1 MGIGWNFYFTS
12 REEKSASIALNFN
25 LRESA
30 PDPVRSN
37 LQRIKLCML
46 EPRPD
51 GLSSNEESDALFAI
65 EDALAPRLRQ
75 VCDAS
80 FVARITCNNHR
91 EWLFYAATSALTM
104 DVVESVKRQY
114 PAYTF
119 SVTSTEDPDWSVFLE
134 EIYPSDE
141 EEQWVLNRMVLD
153 EMQAKG
159 DKLDTPRD
167 TRHFVD
173 FSDHE
178 NRAAFRQ
185 SALSLGYTVEGELES
200 PDSQQPFSICVSK
213 TQDMAWD
220 KLHDDFI
227 KLFRACAATGGFYDG
242 WECETVESPLQ

>member
-37 LQRIKLCML
+37 LLRITLRML

-51 GLSSNEESDALFAI
+51 GLSSSEESEALFAI
-65 EDALAPRLRQ
+65 EDALAPRLKQ
-75 VCDAS
+75 VCDAY
-80 FVARITCNNHR
+80 FVARITGNNRR
-91 EWLFYAATSALTM
+91 EWLFYAAASDLMIEAA
-104 DVVESVKRQY
+104 ESVVRQY

-119 SVTSTEDPDWSVFLE
+119 TVTCTEDSDWSVFLE

-141 EEQWVLNRMVLD
+141 EEQWVLNRIVLD
-153 EMQAKG
+153 QMQAKG

-167 TRHFVD
+167 TRHFVY
-173 FSDHE
+173 FSDPG

-185 SALSLGYTVEGELES
+185 SALSLGYAVEGELES
-200 PDSQQPFSICVSK
+200 PDSPQPFSICVSK
-213 TQDMAWD
+213 MQDMELGT
-220 KLHDDFI
+220 LHDDFL
-227 KLFRACAATGGFYDG
+227 KLYRASVASGGFYDG
-242 WECETVESPLQ
+242 WECETIIKQ